1 MHSNVLEMILVFSG
15 IVIAMGCVTSI
26 AHGILKRWR
35 VRPPELGR
43 DVTSALNDI
52 SQRLARLEQAVD
64 ATSVEIERI
73 SEGQRFTTK
82 LLFERSGGQAP
93 AAPDP
98 SRRVITPH

>member
-1 MHSNVLEMILVFSG
+1 MSSSMLEQILVFAG
-15 IVIAMGCVTSI
+15 IVIAMGCATSV

-35 VRPPELGR
+35 TKPAELGR
-43 DVTSALNDI
+43 DVSASLNDI
-52 SQRLARLEQAVD
+52 SQRLARLEQAMD
-64 ATSVEIERI
+64 ATAVEIERI